1 MRLLQV
7 AGLITIAA
15 LSSMPASTQD
25 GQAAT
30 ATFSS
35 SSELVLVPTVVNDK
49 SGIHISGLTKQ
60 DFVLKQDG
68 KTRSISVFEEV
79 RTDSSRTH
87 RSSGAGGTFS
97 NFELER
103 GSYRRLSII
112 VLDFVNTPFADQTG
126 AREALTKFLLEIADS
141 GEPIC
146 LLAFSRGGLHVVH
159 DFTED
164 PKLLAEALRK
174 VKSNTAPVIPSQNV
188 EAAHPPGG
196 DALGE
201 MLTKLIR
208 GELQA
213 ESQLASVERKDAALV
228 TVQGLQQIAKAFRG
242 FPGRKAVI
250 WASSGFPFSV
260 SPPSSLL
267 CEPAC
272 PTEQRRDVQAA
283 YDNAWKIMNDAQIAV
298 YPVDLRSADSGI
310 PVASESTFTHPF
322 DIGDPQFDIAA
333 QAQWQRQD
341 TTSTLQL
348 FAQNTGGEAFLG
360 GNDLA
365 QSFRRAIQDN
375 SSYYVLGYY
384 VSANGTKP
392 GWHPISVA
400 VHEKGAPARF
410 RNGFFFTTDQS
421 APSAPQEIALALSS
435 PLDFTGVPVSVT
447 WSGQNPG
454 KLSGNMRAQFDLVM
468 PANFV
473 SVDESE
479 RNHMILDIAVVA
491 KNLNGKIVADLSQRI
506 DDHLQPQ
513 ELEQIRNHGMTYR
526 NGLQLPP

>member
-1 MRLLQV
+1 
-7 AGLITIAA
+7 
-15 LSSMPASTQD
+15 
-25 GQAAT
+25 
-30 ATFSS
+30 
-35 SSELVLVPTVVNDK
+35 VNDK

-196 DALGE
+196 DAVGE

-213 ESQLASVERKDAALV
+213 ESQLASVEM
-228 TVQGLQQIAKAFRG
+228 QQIAKAFRG

-272 PTEQRRDVQAA
+272 PTEQRRDVQSA
-283 YDNAWKIMNDAQIAV
+283 YDNALENNER
-298 YPVDLRSADSGI
+298 RSD
-310 PVASESTFTHPF
+310 
-322 DIGDPQFDIAA
+322 
-333 QAQWQRQD
+333 
-341 TTSTLQL
+341 
-348 FAQNTGGEAFLG
+348 
-360 GNDLA
+360 
-365 QSFRRAIQDN
+365 RRVP
-375 SSYYVLGYY
+375 SRFE
-384 VSANGTKP
+384 
-392 GWHPISVA
+392 IS
-400 VHEKGAPARF
+400 
-410 RNGFFFTTDQS
+410 
-421 APSAPQEIALALSS
+421 
-435 PLDFTGVPVSVT
+435 
-447 WSGQNPG
+447 
-454 KLSGNMRAQFDLVM
+454 
-468 PANFV
+468 
-473 SVDESE
+473 
-479 RNHMILDIAVVA
+479 
-491 KNLNGKIVADLSQRI
+491 
-506 DDHLQPQ
+506 
-513 ELEQIRNHGMTYR
+513 
-526 NGLQLPP
+526 

>member
-68 KTRSISVFEEV
+68 KTPSISVFEEV

-87 RSSGAGGTFS
+87 RSSGAGGIFS
-97 NFELER
+97 NFDSES
-103 GSYRRLSII
+103 GSYHRLSII

-213 ESQLASVERKDAALV
+213 ESQLASVERKDVALV
-228 TVQGLQQIAKAFRG
+228 TVQELQQIAKAFRG

-250 WASSGFPFSV
+250 WASSGFSLFS
-260 SPPSSLL
+260 
-267 CEPAC
+267 EPA
-272 PTEQRRDVQAA
+272 
-283 YDNAWKIMNDAQIAV
+283 
-298 YPVDLRSADSGI
+298 L
-310 PVASESTFTHPF
+310 
-322 DIGDPQFDIAA
+322 
-333 QAQWQRQD
+333 
-341 TTSTLQL
+341 
-348 FAQNTGGEAFLG
+348 
-360 GNDLA
+360 
-365 QSFRRAIQDN
+365 
-375 SSYYVLGYY
+375 
-384 VSANGTKP
+384 
-392 GWHPISVA
+392 
-400 VHEKGAPARF
+400 
-410 RNGFFFTTDQS
+410 QS
-421 APSAPQEIALALSS
+421 AL
-435 PLDFTGVPVSVT
+435 
-447 WSGQNPG
+447 
-454 KLSGNMRAQFDLVM
+454 
-468 PANFV
+468 
-473 SVDESE
+473 
-479 RNHMILDIAVVA
+479 
-491 KNLNGKIVADLSQRI
+491 
-506 DDHLQPQ
+506 
-513 ELEQIRNHGMTYR
+513 
-526 NGLQLPP
+526 